1 MVKKSKGRK
10 AFLGNSRGRFVSS
23 NAVYRNNNARIV
35 NAPLKVGSGVRTRT
49 SSRDTGSVN
58 VSIVSRTTGGT
69 TLKIFSPNYAVSLT
83 GTEARTLYRVLDKH
97 FNG

>member
-35 NAPLKVGSGVRTRT
+35 NAPLKVGS
-49 SSRDTGSVN
+49 
-58 VSIVSRTTGGT
+58 
-69 TLKIFSPNYAVSLT
+69 
-83 GTEARTLYRVLDKH
+83 
-97 FNG
+97 